1 VKIFLA
7 LLTIASLLVAAP
19 AQARACGEPYK
30 VGYGETTS
38 AGAVR
43 QRLVVRDCGGRVDVL
58 RLRLHS
64 RQDAPMQG
72 AWHAVTL
79 KAGDRERTVWRFTSP
94 GRSTVVVDLT
104 RLPSWP
110 AGATWNGL
118 YQWYNV
124 NGLPVEGGGQGGDL

>member
-64 RQDAPMQG
+64 RQDAPM
-72 AWHAVTL
+72 
-79 KAGDRERTVWRFTSP
+79 
-94 GRSTVVVDLT
+94 DLT